1 MSARWIVPA
10 LAGCILLFLVAPVV
24 SVAVSSFSGGP
35 IFVFPPAHFTL
46 AWYGRIPSEYFS
58 ALLVSLEVGIGATG
72 VAVIVGVPAG
82 LALVRGYL
90 PFSRALN
97 SFCLTPLMIPTLV
110 IGVAALQFANVIY
123 DVFKLSL
130 MESVLGLVLAHS
142 AFTVPFVI
150 RAVIA
155 GQAQFDHDI
164 EDAALSLGATPVR
177 TFFTVTLPA
186 LAPSIASGAILAFL
200 VSFDDVPVALFLGGG
215 SATTLPVQIFNGT
228 QFDLSPAILALSAIV
243 SGGVLLSIAI
253 SGKIFGLDKFLGTG
267 HT

>member
-1 MSARWIVPA
+1 MTPRWILSA

-35 IFVFPPAHFTL
+35 IFVFPPSSFTL
-46 AWYGRIPSEYFS
+46 AWYGQIPPEYFH
-58 ALLVSLEVGIGATG
+58 ALTVSLEVGIGATATA
-72 VAVIVGVPAG
+72 VAVGVPAA

-97 SFCLTPLMIPTLV
+97 ALCLTPLMIPTLV
-110 IGVAALQFANVIY
+110 IGVAALQFANVVY
-123 DVFKLSL
+123 DAFKLSL
-130 MESVLGLVLAHS
+130 LESIFGLILAHS
-142 AFTVPFVI
+142 AFTIPFVI

-155 GQAQFDHDI
+155 GQARFDHDI
-164 EDAALSLGATPVR
+164 EAAALSLGATPVR
-177 TFFTVTLPA
+177 TFFTITMPA

-243 SGGVLLSIAI
+243 SGGVLVFIAI
-253 SGKIFGLDKFLGTG
+253 SGKIFGLDKFVDT
-267 HT
+267 